1 MAKYDWYRVTY
12 NKLYKG
18 SSYHDK
24 DTCCSRPVIASEM
37 ETDTILDFKNS
48 VESGSIY
55 SPSGSVTLL
64 DIGCSNGVAVRDLRS
79 MGYDA
84 WGIDPA
90 PRAIEYCEKRRLTT
104 CVTGSAVTIPFED
117 NSFHI
122 IFSTDTIEHIRPR
135 EVDKVIDEFYRVATH
150 YLVLSIALQR
160 EANTEDLDHAA
171 GRYKTLRGLELHKS
185 QFSSLKW
192 IELFTRENRFE
203 VVQENIVFIPDN
215 KGRYGDIAGKEGF
228 LKVIMKVNK
237 TRWNIYD
244 L

>member
-1 MAKYDWYRVTY
+1 MPKYDWYRVTY

-24 DTCCSRPVIASEM
+24 DTCCSLPIIRGEM
-37 ETDTILDFKNS
+37 QTDTILDFKNS

-64 DIGCSNGVAVRDLRS
+64 DVGCSNGTAVDSLCR

-135 EVDKVIDEFYRVATH
+135 EVDKVLDEFYRVATH

-160 EANTEDLDHAA
+160 EANRDDLNHAA
-171 GRYKTLRGLELHKS
+171 SRYKTLRGLELHKS

-192 IELFTRENRFE
+192 IELFTREDRFE
-203 VVQENIVFIPDN
+203 VIEKDIDFIPDN
-215 KGRYGDIAGKEGF
+215 KPRYGDIAGKEGF
-228 LKVIMKVNK
+228 LRVILKVNK
-237 TRWNIYD
+237 TRWNIYE